1 MTAIGDLIRR
11 IARLEDENKAVKNQL
26 EMSLRRLSIVEG
38 MQSTSNVTKDTGSDV
53 GVASDELYTCLDVPV
68 FWGADGDGTVRVG
81 KITLQWDGTKW
92 IGSGSGVLTTSPS
105 ASASGPVSDPSSTDL
120 TLVKN
125 RDSGIYCHL
134 SNVILATDNGVRLN
148 ADATWYSDSQ
158 MKSGAMVVV
167 FADSKAYPVGVLA

>member
-1 MTAIGDLIRR
+1 MTSIRDLVRR
-11 IARLEDENKAVKNQL
+11 IARLEDENKAVRNQL
-26 EMSLRRLSIVEG
+26 EMAVRRLSIVEG
-38 MQSTSNVTKDTGSDV
+38 MQSTNNVTKDTGSDV
-53 GVASDELYTCLDVPV
+53 GVASDELYTCLDIPV
-68 FWGADGDGTVRVG
+68 FWGVDDGGTVRLG
-81 KITLQWDGTKW
+81 KISLQWNGTKW
-92 IGSGSGVLTTSPS
+92 IGGGPGVLVTSPS
-105 ASASGPVSDPSSTDL
+105 ASASGPVSDPSGTDL

-125 RDSGIYCHL
+125 HGTGIYCHL